1 MIGTDF
7 PHREWYPEG
16 KKVIQLD
23 TRTQHIGRRTP
34 VDIALVGGAREGL
47 RALLP
52 MLEPASGREHL
63 EKAQSKYAE
72 WMDDQRKL
80 ADPSF
85 DESLLGKVRSLGDN
99 PEEKVRP
106 EAVALALDE
115 VCPTNTIFTSD
126 TGMSTVWLSRL
137 LPMRGERR
145 LIGSYNLGSMA
156 NAMPMALGAQAL
168 DRRRPVVALCGDGG
182 LMMLVG
188 DLRTAVTYGLP
199 ATFVVFNNSKL
210 GMVKLEQE
218 QVGLPEYGTA
228 LDNPNFADVAAAMG
242 LRSRRVEDPA
252 ELESVLREAVSSPEP
267 WLVDVVTNPDEVSVP
282 GKVKP
287 AQAFGFAKAKV
298 TEFFTDR
305 GPTGGGEH

>member
-1 MIGTDF
+1 
-7 PHREWYPEG
+7 
-16 KKVIQLD
+16 
-23 TRTQHIGRRTP
+23 
-34 VDIALVGGAREGL
+34 
-47 RALLP
+47 
-52 MLEPASGREHL
+52 
-63 EKAQSKYAE
+63 
-72 WMDDQRKL
+72 
-80 ADPSF
+80 
-85 DESLLGKVRSLGDN
+85 
-99 PEEKVRP
+99 
-106 EAVALALDE
+106 
-115 VCPTNTIFTSD
+115 
-126 TGMSTVWLSRL
+126 
-137 LPMRGERR
+137 
-145 LIGSYNLGSMA
+145 MA

-252 ELESVLREAVSSPEP
+252 ELKSVLREAVSSPEP
-267 WLVDVVTNPDEVSVP
+267 WLVEVVTNPDEVSVP

-287 AQAFGFAKAKV
+287 AHAFGFAKAKV